1 VPELSFSVERAA
13 VTPFAVVPMLS
24 FTLRVANRPT
34 DEVIHTAVVRCQIQ
48 LDVVHR
54 QYNSE
59 EAAKLRDLFGERD
72 RWASTLKS
80 LLWTHVGV
88 IIPSFTR
95 EITVEMPVP
104 CTFDFNVAATK
115 YFYALADGEVPL
127 TFLFSGSVFYQ
138 DADGAL
144 QVAPIPWDREA
155 KFRLPVKVWKDLMDH
170 YYPNLAWLA
179 LRRDIFERLYRFKI
193 ARGIPTWEQTMEEA
207 TRV

>member
-1 VPELSFSVERAA
+1 
-13 VTPFAVVPMLS
+13 VTPFALVPMLG
-24 FTLRVANRPT
+24 FALRVANRPT
-34 DEVIHTAVVRCQIQ
+34 EEVVHTVVLRCQIQ
-48 LDVVHR
+48 LDVLRR
-54 QYNSE
+54 QYDSE

-72 RWASTLKS
+72 RWGTTLKS

-88 IIPSFTR
+88 IVPSFTR
-95 EITVEMPVP
+95 ETTVEMPVP

-138 DADGAL
+138 DASGAL

-155 KFRLPVKVWKDLMDH
+155 KFRLPVKVWKDLMDQ

-193 ARGIPTWEQTMEEA
+193 ARGIPTWEQVMEEV

>member
-1 VPELSFSVERAA
+1 
-13 VTPFAVVPMLS
+13 VTPFALVPMLG
-24 FTLRVANRPT
+24 FALRVTNRPT
-34 DEVIHTAVVRCQIQ
+34 EEVVHTVVLRCQIQ
-48 LDVVHR
+48 LDVLRR
-54 QYNSE
+54 QYDSE

-72 RWASTLKS
+72 RWGTTLKS

-88 IIPSFTR
+88 IVPSFTR
-95 EITVEMPVP
+95 ETTVEMPVP

-138 DADGAL
+138 DASGAL

-155 KFRLPVKVWKDLMDH
+155 KFRLPVKVWKDLMDQ

-193 ARGIPTWEQTMEEA
+193 ARGIPTWEQVMEEV

>member
-1 VPELSFSVERAA
+1 MPDLSFAVESAS
-13 VTPFAVVPMLS
+13 VTPFALVPMLG
-24 FTLRVANRPT
+24 FALRVTNRPA
-34 DEVIHTAVVRCQIQ
+34 DEVVHTVVLRCQIQ
-48 LDVVHR
+48 LDVVRR
-54 QYNSE
+54 QYDSE

-72 RWASTLKS
+72 RWGSTLKS

-88 IIPSFTR
+88 IVPSFTR
-95 EITVEMPVP
+95 ETTVEMPVP

-115 YFYALADGEVPL
+115 YFYALAEGEVPL

-138 DADGAL
+138 DAAGAL

-155 KFRLPVKVWKDLMDH
+155 KFRLPVKVWKNLMDQ

-193 ARGIPTWEQTMEEA
+193 ARGIPTWEQVMEEA

>member
-1 VPELSFSVERAA
+1 MPELSFSVERAA
-13 VTPFAVVPMLS
+13 VTPFAVGPMLS

>member
-1 VPELSFSVERAA
+1 MLG
-13 VTPFAVVPMLS
+13 FA
-24 FTLRVANRPT
+24 LRVTNQPA
-34 DEVIHTAVVRCQIQ
+34 DEVVHTVVLRCQIQ
-48 LDVVHR
+48 LDVVRR
-54 QYNSE
+54 QYDSE

-72 RWASTLKS
+72 RWGTTLKS
-80 LLWTHVGV
+80 LLWSHVGV
-88 IIPSFTR
+88 IVPSFTR
-95 EITVEMPVP
+95 ETTVEMPVP

-138 DADGAL
+138 DAAGAL

-155 KFRLPVKVWKDLMDH
+155 KFRLPVKVWKDLMDQ

-193 ARGIPTWEQTMEEA
+193 ARGIPTWEQVMEEA

>member
-1 VPELSFSVERAA
+1 MPELSFSVEGAA
-13 VTPFAVVPMLS
+13 VTPFALVPMLG
-24 FTLRVANRPT
+24 FTLRVTNQMV
-34 DEVIHTAVVRCQIQ
+34 DELIHTAVVRCQIQ
-48 LDVVHR
+48 LDVVRR

-72 RWASTLKS
+72 RWGSTLKS

-88 IIPSFTR
+88 IVPSFTR
-95 EITVEMPVP
+95 ETTVEMPVP
-104 CTFDFNVAATK
+104 CTFDFNIAATK

-127 TFLFSGSVFYQ
+127 TFLFSGTVFYQ
-138 DADGAL
+138 QPL

-155 KFRLPVKVWKDLMDH
+155 KFRLPVKVWRDLMDH

-179 LRRDIFERLYRFKI
+179 LRRDIFDRLYRFKV
-193 ARGIPTWEQTMEEA
+193 ARGIPTWEQVMEEA